1 MSNLSDNTT
10 SVFTQ
15 LYHSQRFTPLIFIAF
30 LFACSNKQPAQ
41 QIELQILP
49 VVTVH
54 ADTVTTFKEY
64 PASAEG
70 AINIEV
76 RPQVDGKLQ
85 QVFVDEGAFVQK
97 GQLLFQID
105 DRPFQARVNNAK
117 ASLRAA
123 QGALTN
129 TKLEMEKLAPLVQN
143 KVVSGYQLKTAG
155 AAQETAEG
163 NVEQARANVN
173 TSLLDLE
180 YTRVKAPVSGYI
192 GRLTKRQGSNVSAND
207 ELPLTLLSD
216 IHEVHV
222 YFSLSETDFINFKKQ
237 HAGSTVDDKLKKMP
251 SVSLVLADQSV
262 YDLPGRIDMVDGQFD
277 KNTGAVTLRA
287 TFPNPSRIL
296 RSGNTGKVR
305 LNLLHRDVILI
316 PQSSTIEIQDKIF
329 VFSVGDSNKVGKQ
342 LIKIAGKSGT
352 NYLVTGGIKTGTKII
367 TSGIDHITE
376 GEKIKTN

>member
-1 MSNLSDNTT
+1 MSSLSDNTT
-10 SVFTQ
+10 SVLTQ
-15 LYHSQRFTPLIFIAF
+15 VYHSQRFTPLILLVF
-30 LFACSNKQPAQ
+30 LFACSNKQLAQ
-41 QIELQILP
+41 QTELQTLP
-49 VVTVH
+49 VIMVS

-70 AINIEV
+70 ALNIEV

-85 QVFVDEGAFVQK
+85 EVLVDEGAFVQK

-129 TKLEMEKLAPLVQN
+129 TKLELVKLTPLVQN
-143 KVVSGYQLKTAG
+143 KVISGYQLKTAD
-155 AAQETAEG
+155 AVRETAEG
-163 NVEQARANVN
+163 NVEQARANVK
-173 TSLLDLE
+173 TAMLDLE
-180 YTRVKAPVSGYI
+180 YTRIKAPVSGYI
-192 GRLTKRQGSNVSAND
+192 GRLSKRQGSNVSSND
-207 ELPLTLLSD
+207 QLPLTLLSD

-222 YFSLSETDFINFKKQ
+222 YFSLSESDFINFKRQ
-237 HAGSTVDDKLKKMP
+237 HGGSTMDDKLKKMP
-251 SVSLVLADQSV
+251 SVRLVLADQSM
-262 YDLPGRIDMVDGQFD
+262 YNLPGRIDMVDGQFD

-287 TFPNPSRIL
+287 TFPNPDQIL

-305 LNLLHRDVILI
+305 LNLLHQDVILI
-316 PQSSTIEIQDKIF
+316 PQASTVEIQDKVF
-329 VFSVGDSNKVGKQ
+329 VFSVGDSNKVSKQ

-352 NYLVTGGIKTGTKII
+352 NYLVTSGVKNGTKII